1 MDVAT
6 PESGLKRQHFSV
18 LQGKGMRKA
27 MRRHVCAVAALLCVA
42 ASEDRDTLKGWGD
55 FTFDMSRAQVKQAG
69 QDKLK
74 ESNIGGEYG
83 FIESVRDIIEIAGK
97 AYTGTIFFS
106 KDDTHIRAI
115 RLTPF
120 DGNWKGLW
128 HDHDVLDCLHQEEAA
143 ASWLTDQYGPP
154 NVSRRRRDLKRS
166 FEQTVLGLTAKYV
179 TETVYAFSD
188 GASVVIQYRTSERKT
203 EPLVDCRVTVTFL
216 PPNEADLD
224 R

>member
-1 MDVAT
+1 
-6 PESGLKRQHFSV
+6 
-18 LQGKGMRKA
+18 MRKTA
-27 MRRHVCAVAALLCVA
+27 RRHVCAVAALLCVA

-69 QDKLK
+69 QDKLN
-74 ESNIGGEYG
+74 ESNVGGEYG
-83 FIESVRDIIEIAGK
+83 FIESMRDIIEIAGK

-106 KDDTHIRAI
+106 KDDAHVRAI

-128 HDHDVLDCLHQEEAA
+128 HHQDVLDCLQQEEAA
-143 ASWLTDQYGPP
+143 ASWLTDMYGSP
-154 NVSRRRRDLKRS
+154 NVSRQHRDLRRS
-166 FEQTVLGLTAKYV
+166 FEEIVLGLTEKHT

-188 GASVVIQYRTSERKT
+188 GASIVIQNRTSERKSD
-203 EPLVDCRVTVTFL
+203 PLVDCRVTVTFL
-216 PPNEADLD
+216 PPNGTDLD